1 MMWARLE
8 SPLRDG
14 PICFCTYSR
23 CGGQYLSRQVL
34 HTKPMVLLSL
44 KLGVGEKP
52 KGRLPRPSYHPQYL
66 AHQKH
71 FFSRGISFGS
81 HLGCVCLHCQENAS
95 LCRGVCCTSSST
107 AMLDMAS
114 AGYAWARKRYTG
126 RSRAETCLD
135 ILSRNHKAT
144 ELKVAPPSHIILH
157 LCTVPGSPLSRDGPV
172 ENQLVR
178 KQAIQTSSNNTNLKE
193 LWRKI
198 KFITL

>member
-14 PICFCTYSR
+14 PISFCTYSR

-81 HLGCVCLHCQENAS
+81 HLGCVCLHCQENAPPPAGRTRIPVRFLAS
-95 LCRGVCCTSSST
+95 TEDVGEGGVP
-107 AMLDMAS
+107 DMACT
-114 AGYAWARKRYTG
+114 GYACA
-126 RSRAETCLD
+126 RSR
-135 ILSRNHKAT
+135 
-144 ELKVAPPSHIILH
+144 LH
-157 LCTVPGSPLSRDGPV
+157 EQV
-172 ENQLVR
+172 
-178 KQAIQTSSNNTNLKE
+178 
-193 LWRKI
+193 
-198 KFITL
+198 